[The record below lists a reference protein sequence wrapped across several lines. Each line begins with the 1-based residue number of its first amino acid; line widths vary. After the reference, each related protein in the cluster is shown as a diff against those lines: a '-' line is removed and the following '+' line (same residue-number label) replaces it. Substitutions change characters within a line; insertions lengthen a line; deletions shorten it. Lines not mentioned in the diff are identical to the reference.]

1 MAARKRAAARSTTE
15 SAGRAA
21 EPEPAVDEQPA
32 SVDEPAG
39 RVPVRRYRM
48 AAEPPA
54 RRAGGYV
61 LTERGWVL
69 ER

>member
-21 EPEPAVDEQPA
+21 EPEPAVDE
-32 SVDEPAG
+32 PAG
-39 RVPVRRYRM
+39 RVPVRRYRI